1 MVLSF
6 GNNIIISV
14 GQKIPIPQWDKY
26 TLKYVLI
33 YLLQENLYT
42 VIVWK
47 IRNTRKHVKHLGVL
61 FFIDI
66 LRHLGQCRSP
76 PIYKKIDRRER

>member
-76 PIYKKIDRRER
+76 PI